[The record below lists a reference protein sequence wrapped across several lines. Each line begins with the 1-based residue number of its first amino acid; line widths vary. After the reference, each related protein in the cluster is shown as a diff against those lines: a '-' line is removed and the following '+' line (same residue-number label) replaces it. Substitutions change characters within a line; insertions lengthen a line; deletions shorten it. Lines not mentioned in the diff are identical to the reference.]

1 MHGQS
6 ELPGMSPL
14 AELVEERISIRS
26 HRQLV
31 RAIAKAGPELETKA
45 LAPALP
51 IGDPQLQEQE
61 LERLREAIRAA
72 SQEYL
77 KALASWLQQELRGQ
91 EVEEILLS
99 GGTVDWLGEALS
111 SQFGETPVR
120 WHGDVAVPERRDPE
134 GLGSRLADA
143 YALFERYFTREPA
156 TVNSK

>member
-1 MHGQS
+1 MSCNCCPEGTGIYLAQSAKYRKRSTIAIVTVGYRNASVLLGQRGSLTHGQS
-6 ELPGMSPL
+6 ELLGMSHL

-31 RAIAKAGPELETKA
+31 RVIAKAGPELETKA

-77 KALASWLQQELRGQ
+77 KSLASWL
-91 EVEEILLS
+91 
-99 GGTVDWLGEALS
+99 
-111 SQFGETPVR
+111 
-120 WHGDVAVPERRDPE
+120 
-134 GLGSRLADA
+134 
-143 YALFERYFTREPA
+143 
-156 TVNSK
+156 